1 MSRCPECHSKISD
14 GALVCPHCGFRASSE
29 LVPIKYLASTKEPIV
44 LAVPEADVMQ
54 NGLMLFS
61 EDTNRKLVDFISNA
75 DNASRLFPSIYEAIK
90 NMMARGEVKYT
101 ADFTKAAEELM
112 KKGELVLKPDKQGR
126 IMPQLRDPD
135 TNRVY
140 EMVRLKIE
148 DVPVDV
154 APSLISLQM
163 QLTMAQVL
171 SEIKEVAANVEAL
184 RLENHAD
191 RIAEAESVWLK
202 LQQTVRL
209 EDSRLREMQLL
220 SIASSATEARCRL
233 QANLALRISQLKEG
247 STKTKANNANAALA
261 ELTSIALMA
270 RSEYAAY
277 TLLDEPG
284 AAQECL
290 KQLSSFMNENK
301 LSSRDLLLE
310 INSQSGVK
318 CPDIVDGF
326 HQIATDMTSAFKQL
340 DTSSSRLLNE
350 GDSSLPDDIDETDDV
365 NGSTTEN

>member
-135 TNRVY
+135 TNRVF

-220 SIASSATEARCRL
+220 NIASSATEARCRL

-277 TLLDEPG
+277 ALLDEPG